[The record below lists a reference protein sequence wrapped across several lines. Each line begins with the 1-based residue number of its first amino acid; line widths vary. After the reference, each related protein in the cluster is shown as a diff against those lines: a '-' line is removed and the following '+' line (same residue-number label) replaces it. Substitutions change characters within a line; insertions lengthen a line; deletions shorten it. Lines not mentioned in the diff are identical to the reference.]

1 MYPLQPV
8 SSKNPWCADL
18 HWREMSN
25 AHDSKP
31 DARTQDAVN
40 DAAAYISQY
49 IAKNTSFFAFDC
61 RPHERETNAK
71 ALEDPNRGIARL
83 NRWGSA
89 RLASISSLNGT
100 DNGDTSLWQMKT
112 CHHTVISSPIWSIFD
127 DTWLLLPD
135 SVRSTPIVTNSV
147 IIHQPLPHWDK

>member
-8 SSKNPWCADL
+8 SSKIPWCADL

-49 IAKNTSFFAFDC
+49 ISKNTSFFAIGTTLERDVSFDC
-61 RPHERETNAK
+61 RPHERKTNAK

-83 NRWGSA
+83 NR
-89 RLASISSLNGT
+89 
-100 DNGDTSLWQMKT
+100 
-112 CHHTVISSPIWSIFD
+112 
-127 DTWLLLPD
+127 
-135 SVRSTPIVTNSV
+135 
-147 IIHQPLPHWDK
+147 